1 MKLKH
6 FIYEL
11 PEGLIAQ
18 EPLPDRAQARLMV
31 IDRMRKQIRHDR
43 FENIGRYLPDRSLL
57 VVNNSKVIPARLKG
71 VKERSGGNVEIFLL
85 RKIPGGPVYEVLMR
99 PTRRIKAGD
108 VIRFPGSPVRAVV
121 LDVPK
126 RLVRFS
132 GPDISRE
139 VFNIGHMPLPPYIK
153 RQDKASDRDYYQTVY
168 ARHAGSVAAPTAGL
182 HFTTALLRRLKE
194 AGHDCVPVTLHI
206 NYATF
211 KPVEEDEVSEHR
223 MHEESYSVSPAG
235 YEKIRRAR
243 EAGRGIC
250 AVGTTSCRVLETV
263 FAGGA
268 LKGSTDLFIYPG
280 CHFQAVDHLV
290 TNFHLP
296 QSSLLMLVYAF
307 GGMALMKRAYREA
320 IRQKYRFFSYGDA
333 MLIL

>member
-11 PEGLIAQ
+11 PDSLVAQ
-18 EPLPDRAQARLMV
+18 EPMADRAQARLMV
-31 IDRMRKQIRHDR
+31 IDRFKKRIRHDR
-43 FENIGRYLPDRSLL
+43 FENISRYLPERSVL

-71 VKERSGGNVEIFLL
+71 IKERSGGSVEIFLL
-85 RKIPGGPVYEVLMR
+85 RKLSRGPVYEVLMR
-99 PTRRIKAGD
+99 PTRRIKEGD
-108 VIRFPGSPVRAVV
+108 VIRFAGSSLTAVV
-121 LDVPK
+121 TDVTK
-126 RLVRFS
+126 RIVRFS
-132 GPDISRE
+132 SPDISRE
-139 VFNIGHMPLPPYIK
+139 IFNIGHMPLPPYIK
-153 RQDKASDRDYYQTVY
+153 REDRAPDREYYQTVY

-182 HFTTALLRRLKE
+182 HFTKPLLKRLNRE
-194 AGHDCVPVTLHI
+194 GHECVPVTLHI

-211 KPVEEDEVSEHR
+211 KPVEEDDVTTHR
-223 MHEESYSVSPAG
+223 MHLESYSVSRAA
-235 YEKIRRAR
+235 YDKVRRAR
-243 EAGRGIC
+243 AGGRPVC

-263 FAGGA
+263 AANGA

-280 CHFQAVDHLV
+280 YRFQAVEHLI

-307 GGMALMKRAYREA
+307 GGVSLMKRAYREG
-320 IRQKYRFFSYGDA
+320 IRQKYRFYSYGDA